1 MTDEKNQLQKRINDL
16 LDENARV
23 MRSSGGQF
31 ATEDKAQLQKRITD
45 LLDENAK
52 LMRASGGA
60 NLGADSLERRVGVLL
75 EEKGQL
81 QRTVERLMQ
90 ESDEYRKRLAGGAAA
105 VDDKLALERRIS
117 LLLDE
122 NAQLKLQAGI
132 GDDERGRYERRIAA
146 TEDLLTMQLARRD
159 ALTDKSIGG
168 TEMEQQLNRALRAL
182 RDENEELHK
191 RFRFGTPDKALEA
204 ENEQLRKRLREEN
217 ARLRER
223 GAPLAATD
231 RLSAIVGETTARAE
245 TIRSLL
251 DHTSAAAPLADKV
264 ANLSSR

>member
-90 ESDEYRKRLAGGAAA
+90 ESDEYRKRLA
-105 VDDKLALERRIS
+105 LERKIS
-117 LLLDE
+117 ILLDE
-122 NAQLKLQAGI
+122 NAQLKLQAGL
-132 GDDERGRYERRIAA
+132 GDDERGRYE
-146 TEDLLTMQLARRD
+146 
-159 ALTDKSIGG
+159 
-168 TEMEQQLNRALRAL
+168 
-182 RDENEELHK
+182 
-191 RFRFGTPDKALEA
+191 
-204 ENEQLRKRLREEN
+204 
-217 ARLRER
+217 
-223 GAPLAATD
+223 
-231 RLSAIVGETTARAE
+231 
-245 TIRSLL
+245 
-251 DHTSAAAPLADKV
+251 
-264 ANLSSR
+264 